1 MKTYRVA
8 AAVAGFVFMSTSA
21 TWAAAEEKKVAKG
34 YESYSLGEVYISDEK
49 LPVARES
56 SITTEVTAEDMKATN
71 SRTVAEA
78 LAHVPGM
85 TVITN
90 GRNEPIVSIHG
101 FFDQQRILVMI
112 DGVPYYETNRG
123 YLDLNQFSTDN
134 VAKIEITKGAASV
147 LYGANAQGGVINIIT
162 KKGTEK
168 PYFSVNAEGGEVDY
182 YKVSATHGMKKGIFN
197 YWLNYEHNQAYG
209 WRMSGDYR
217 PVVGSSTDNSTKTT
231 IRGIFED
238 GGTRNQSNY
247 SKDSVWAKF
256 GIEPSKG
263 SEYYLNFHY
272 TARDK
277 PIPCNTL
284 NVKRFTARPAFT
296 NFFGFNRYDDWGIDL
311 SGQQKLG
318 DKVTMKGKIF
328 YHNHADAMDS
338 YSDWTFSNI
347 LARSAYYDYMI
358 GGSLITQW
366 RPVSWNKVSL
376 SLNYRG
382 DSHKQRDDN
391 YLPFEEYFA
400 WTGSVGIEDEIS
412 FSKNFNVVLGGSYD
426 WFKVTDA
433 NRNNTDRNT
442 GNLISQTPRPTGPA
456 TNSFNPMVGATYLF
470 PDSTK
475 LFASVARKTRFAT
488 LRQLYADT
496 SDKSRSYE
504 LKPESSI
511 NSTIGVSRAFGDFMW
526 GQLSFFYH
534 DISDMIVQAER
545 GPYDPY
551 ENLGSVELYG
561 IEVATEFYPMKDL
574 TLKLGYNYNH
584 ATDQTDGRATEHVVN
599 VPEHKLDMGVQYT
612 VPYIRT
618 RLDLN
623 AILLGE
629 TYTQLPTPT
638 KPTTEVQRV
647 AGYFLLNARVS
658 QKFLNN
664 YEAYIAFNNVFDR
677 NYEDGYGLPARGR
690 NIFGG
695 ITARF

>member
-1 MKTYRVA
+1 MKKYRVV
-8 AAVAGFVFMSTSA
+8 AAVAGFVFVATSA
-21 TWAAAEEKKVAKG
+21 TWAAEEKKEARG
-34 YESYSLGEVYISDEK
+34 YESYSLGDVYISDKKPPITKE
-49 LPVARES
+49 A
-56 SITTEVTAEDMKATN
+56 SITNEITAEDMRATN

-78 LAHVPGM
+78 LANTPGM

-90 GRNEPIVSIHG
+90 GRNEPMVSIHG
-101 FFDQQRILVMI
+101 FFDQQRILILM

-134 VAKIEITKGAASV
+134 VAKIEVTKGAASV
-147 LYGANAQGGVINIIT
+147 LYGANAEGGVINIIT
-162 KKGTEK
+162 KKGVDK
-168 PYFSVNAEGGEVDY
+168 PFFSVNAEGGDVDY
-182 YKVSATHGMKKGIFN
+182 YKASASHGMKKGIFN
-197 YWLNYEHNQAYG
+197 YWLNYEHSQASG
-209 WRMSGDYR
+209 WRMSDDFR
-217 PVVGSSTDNSTKTT
+217 PVVGTT
-231 IRGIFED
+231 NGPKPNQGIFED

-256 GIEPSKG
+256 GIEPSAG

-272 TARDK
+272 TTRDK
-277 PIPCNTL
+277 PIPSNII
-284 NVKRFTARPAFT
+284 NVRRPSLTRPAFT
-296 NFFGFNRYDDWGIDL
+296 NFFGFNRYDDWGLDL

-318 DKVTMKGKIF
+318 DKVTMKGKVF

-338 YSDWTFSNI
+338 YRDWNYNDI
-347 LARSAYYDYMI
+347 VARSAYYDYMI
-358 GGSLITQW
+358 GGSLITEW

-376 SLNYRG
+376 ALNYRG
-382 DSHKQRDDN
+382 DSHKEHDDY
-391 YLPFEEYFA
+391 YLPFAHYFS
-400 WTGSVGIEDEIS
+400 WTGSVGIEDEVTI
-412 FSKNFNVVLGGSYD
+412 SKNFSVVVGGSYD

-433 NRNNTDRNT
+433 NKNKTDKAT
-442 GNLISQTPRPTGPA
+442 GDFISQTPLPTGP
-456 TNSFNPMVGATYLF
+456 TSDSFNPMIGAVYLF
-470 PDSTK
+470 PDTTK

-488 LRQLYADT
+488 LRQLY
-496 SDKSRSYE
+496 SDISTGSYE
-504 LKPESSI
+504 LQPEVAI
-511 NSTIGVSRAFGDFMW
+511 NSTIGVSRSFGDIMW

-534 DISDMIVQAER
+534 DISDMIVQAVS
-545 GPYDPY
+545 GPYQPY
-551 ENLGSVELYG
+551 ENLGNVEIYG
-561 IEVATEFYPMKDL
+561 IEAATEFYPMKDL
-574 TLKLGYNYNH
+574 VLKMGYNYNH
-584 ATDQTDGRATEHVVN
+584 ATDQTDGRATDHVVN

-612 VPYIRT
+612 VPYIKT

-638 KPTTEVQRV
+638 KPTTEVQSV

-677 NYEDGYGLPARGR
+677 NYEDSYGLPARGR